1 MYCEGNKVKG
11 VLKTISVYDD
21 MIIIEKSLKI
31 GPDKIVQIPIA
42 NIIGIKYLNST
53 AFNSGFLSFC
63 LNGIENR
70 VENEKDANNDKYSI
84 VYSNFEKD
92 NFIQLIEYIKE
103 VLEIPI
109 ISEEVMSY
117 AKKQDIIKKEE
128 KQYQKDRLNQLKK
141 DHVAFC
147 PKCKSTSLSAHKKGF
162 GIGKAAVGVALTGG
176 LIGAVGGNIGAKKV
190 RVTCLNCGHQFWAGK
205 K

>member
-21 MIIIEKSLKI
+21 MIIIEKTLKI
-31 GPDKIVQIPIA
+31 GPDKIVQIPVSEVES
-42 NIIGIKYLNST
+42 IKCLNPNF
-53 AFNSGFLSFC
+53 FNNGFLSIC
-63 LNGIENR
+63 LNGIENN
-70 VENEKDANNDKYSI
+70 VETERDASKDKYSI
-84 VYSNFEKD
+84 VYNTVDKKNF
-92 NFIQLIEYIKE
+92 NQLLEYITDTFD
-103 VLEIPI
+103 IPI
-109 ISEEVMSY
+109 ISDGVMSS
-117 AKKQDIIKKEE
+117 AKKQSIVQREE
-128 KQYQKDRLNQLKK
+128 RQYQDDRLKQLKK
-141 DHVAFC
+141 DHVAYC

-162 GIGKAAVGVALTGG
+162 GVGKAAVGVALTGG